1 VAAFM
6 TERQGAKHG
15 VKRLRHK
22 MSPTALNY
30 FGATPGR
37 RIRAMLECFL
47 FLSKFAALGLN
58 FIFCYPAHGS
68 ELLWGKQF
76 PRMFFSGHGR
86 PTIAR
91 EPCLASIKFDPF
103 QISKRAKKGG
113 GMVPR
118 GPSAHTKPPWNL
130 VPVKYG
136 DSFADLRVNYMGCMG
151 CAE

>member
-1 VAAFM
+1 
-6 TERQGAKHG
+6 
-15 VKRLRHK
+15 
-22 MSPTALNY
+22 
-30 FGATPGR
+30 
-37 RIRAMLECFL
+37 MLECFL

-58 FIFCYPAHGS
+58 FISCYPAHGS

-113 GMVPR
+113 VWSP
-118 GPSAHTKPPWNL
+118 A
-130 VPVKYG
+130 VPVPTQNLPGIWYR
-136 DSFADLRVNYMGCMG
+136 SNMGTVSPTY
-151 CAE
+151 A